1 MRRVNYERWRLA
13 ATDKKELIVPQ
24 HPPDSYKCITKTK
37 TKKILNIVKKKGTWE
52 AQENF
57 WDVFK
62 TTNTTLCQVGG
73 KKQAES
79 HVTRVFS
86 RNIKIVENI

>member
-37 TKKILNIVKKKGTWE
+37 TKKILNIVKKKR
-52 AQENF
+52 N
-57 WDVFK
+57 
-62 TTNTTLCQVGG
+62 LGG
-73 KKQAES
+73 
-79 HVTRVFS
+79 S
-86 RNIKIVENI
+86 RKFLECL